1 MSCSKRLWS
10 KEFAIKLRL
19 GLSFID
25 LQKKRKKGDQVQI
38 CSISP
43 DDSDVGVTTQ
53 VVTERFIITR
63 PILGGVREARTLD
76 LRITHV
82 IAMRPTR

>member
-1 MSCSKRLWS
+1 MT
-10 KEFAIKLRL
+10 
-19 GLSFID
+19 SFHGPA
-25 LQKKRKKGDQVQI
+25 KKRTKGDQVQI
-38 CSISP
+38 SSISP

-63 PILGGVREARTLD
+63 PILGRVREAQTLD